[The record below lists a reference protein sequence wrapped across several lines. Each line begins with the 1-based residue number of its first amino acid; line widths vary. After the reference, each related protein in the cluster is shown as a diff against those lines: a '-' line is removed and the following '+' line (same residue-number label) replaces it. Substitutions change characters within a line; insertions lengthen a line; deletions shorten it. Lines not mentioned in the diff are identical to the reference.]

1 MRRIEDEESFSH
13 NMEKSLKQKVVGT
26 ELDIARIIELDS
38 AREKIIDELK
48 QSIESGPPL
57 DPSCESKI
65 LESVEQS
72 MDTRFESLKALI
84 YKGLIKPCIEYGLA
98 IWGHKRTKKIE
109 TTHKK
114 IIRTLNCKPKH
125 AHTDPLLKKLNILKL
140 TDLYKQKTCTMLHKI
155 YKENVPEIIK
165 NYCTWNTENSRRWY
179 HIKKENSNKR
189 IIKQLPKFHQV
200 NAWNETITE
209 HNSEMINVHST
220 KTFGRNLKKQII
232 AGYET
237 TCEISGCYS
246 CNEEK
251 EKERIKAEKRQKE
264 LEEKREQARREEE
277 KAQQYWRE
285 YFNMTKSQAE
295 LYHQEKNNQ
304 IDQEYAKLMKTRGLM
319 KGDGPNGMD

>member
-1 MRRIEDEESFSH
+1 M
-13 NMEKSLKQKVVGT
+13 
-26 ELDIARIIELDS
+26 
-38 AREKIIDELK
+38 
-48 QSIESGPPL
+48 P
-57 DPSCESKI
+57 
-65 LESVEQS
+65 
-72 MDTRFESLKALI
+72 
-84 YKGLIKPCIEYGLA
+84 
-98 IWGHKRTKKIE
+98 
-109 TTHKK
+109 
-114 IIRTLNCKPKH
+114 
-125 AHTDPLLKKLNILKL
+125 
-140 TDLYKQKTCTMLHKI
+140 
-155 YKENVPEIIK
+155 ENVPEIIK

-189 IIKQLPKFHQV
+189 IIKQLPKFYQV
-200 NAWNETITE
+200 NTWNETITE

-295 LYHQEKNNQ
+295 LYQQEKNNQ
-304 IDQEYAKLMKTRGLM
+304 IDQESAKLMKTRGRM
-319 KGDGPNGMD
+319 KDDGPNGMD